1 MKEMYNTGSF
11 PIVSRSLV
19 SLYVEVAGS
28 GGNASKVDLSRVGA
42 TDSRVDQ
49 NQLWTAQKRRKSGP
63 I

>member
-1 MKEMYNTGSF
+1 MYNTGSF

-28 GGNASKVDLSRVGA
+28 GGNASKVDLSRV
-42 TDSRVDQ
+42 DQ